1 MEEHRK
7 DKVVSET
14 MGHVATVN
22 NTGGVQANAEVA
34 VNHLPEGNEVIKEYK
49 KVSVLNLSFELFICS
64 KVRKSSVREKIT
76 FQLFK

>member
-34 VNHLPEGNEVIKEYK
+34 VNHLPEGNEVIKESL
-49 KVSVLNLSFELFICS
+49 SVEPLI
-64 KVRKSSVREKIT
+64 
-76 FQLFK
+76 

>member
-22 NTGGVQANAEVA
+22 NELWGGVQANAEVA
-34 VNHLPEGNEVIKEYK
+34 VNHLPEGNEVIKE
-49 KVSVLNLSFELFICS
+49 
-64 KVRKSSVREKIT
+64 
-76 FQLFK
+76 